1 MQVTWIDRLIGVAMF
16 IAGLIILYMTLFSD
30 LAANRLGVVAVMIFG
45 GAASAYITKVLHR
58 HDAN

>member
-1 MQVTWIDRLIGVAMF
+1 MF

-45 GAASAYITKVLHR
+45 GAASAYIRKVLHR